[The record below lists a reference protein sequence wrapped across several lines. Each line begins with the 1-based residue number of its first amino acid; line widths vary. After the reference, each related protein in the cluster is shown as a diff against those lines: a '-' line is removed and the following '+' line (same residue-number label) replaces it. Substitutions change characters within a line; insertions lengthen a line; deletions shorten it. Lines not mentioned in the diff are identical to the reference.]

1 MFHKGN
7 IFLDRLLLS
16 ISDRILLSISDT
28 DEFVELDKCV
38 FLILTDLLSI
48 VEPDNLF

>member
-28 DEFVELDKCV
+28 DEFVELHGQLCFSDSDR
-38 FLILTDLLSI
+38 LI
-48 VEPDNLF
+48 EHC